1 MTKATAD
8 QLLIQQL
15 RQPDTRRQAFARVVE
30 TYGQQLYWQIRKL
43 VTFHDDADDVL
54 QNTFIKAWNNIE
66 TFRGEAKLST
76 WLYTIAYRESITFL
90 SRQKETLSLDNTL
103 DGEADT
109 DDDSSAS
116 FADMLI
122 ADDYFDGDEAQAL
135 LQQAINTLP
144 PKQKAV
150 FCMKYFDE
158 MKYDDM
164 AAVTGTSVGAL
175 KASFHLAV
183 KKIEEFVRNREIY

>member
-1 MTKATAD
+1 MKATTD

-15 RQPDTRRQAFARVVE
+15 REPASRRQAFARLVD
-30 TYGQQLYWQIRKL
+30 TYGKQLYWQIRKL
-43 VTFHDDADDVL
+43 VTYHDDADDVL
-54 QNTFIKAWNNIE
+54 QNTLIKAWNNIDS
-66 TFRGEAKLST
+66 FRAESKLST
-76 WLYTIAYRESITFL
+76 WLFTIAYRESITFL
-90 SRQKETLSLDNTL
+90 SRRKETLSLDNAL
-103 DGEADT
+103 DGNGSDS
-109 DDDSSAS
+109 DDEPSAS
-116 FADMLI
+116 FADMLT
-122 ADDYFDGDEAQAL
+122 ADEYFDGDQAQAL

-164 AAVTGTSVGAL
+164 STITGTSVGAL

-183 KKIEEFVRNREIY
+183 KKIEEFVRNREI